1 MDGQGRVLL
10 PPGLRRFAALD
21 KRVALVG
28 QGKKFE
34 LWDEETWN
42 GRCDEWLNDSD
53 LSQLD
58 SAADIASLSI

>member
-10 PPGLRRFAALD
+10 PPALRSFASLD

-42 GRCDEWLNDSD
+42 DNCADWLGDTD

-58 SAADIASLSI
+58 SSPDIASLNI